1 MLNRF
6 TKNKYISSYIR
17 PGCLLNCLCTWW
29 SSGVGIEGVRRAK
42 APPTLLQE
50 GPDPPTC
57 CRGFVPK
64 LSSES
69 LLHSLLARINTWLLF
84 WLLTPS
90 ILTLFLLHC
99 EDKISRNK
107 MSILNIKE
115 IVIYKSRL
123 QIVIEIGCLY
133 NNNIIYDFFTY
144 DLSLTLN

>member
-1 MLNRF
+1 MMKQWSRNR
-6 TKNKYISSYIR
+6 
-17 PGCLLNCLCTWW
+17 
-29 SSGVGIEGVRRAK
+29 EG
-42 APPTLLQE
+42 QE
-50 GPDPPTC
+50 GQGPPNFTARGARPPPPPPPPPPTC